1 MAAMNTLT
9 AGFIK
14 ENLLVDDT
22 KLATALTRTAGRL
35 ALRMRAEGLE
45 TAQKT
50 SVSDVVTQADTAAE
64 QFVVEALTALRP
76 EDGLLG
82 EEGAAKKST
91 SGRTWVIDPVD
102 GTYNFSCGSDY
113 FCSALALVEGDPA
126 EPKQIVASAV
136 TRPALDTTWVAEDA
150 GASVNGTPL
159 PTLRSAPLESLAL
172 ATYLHP
178 RDMNNAA
185 IRDTWLDAVN
195 RAATVR
201 MFGAGSIDLAT
212 VASGG
217 VGGWLQHSVPAWDWL
232 PGKAL
237 VEAVGGRAEQIT
249 AGGVTWSV
257 AGNPQL
263 VADVLAK
270 LESHV

>member
-1 MAAMNTLT
+1 
-9 AGFIK
+9 
-14 ENLLVDDT
+14 
-22 KLATALTRTAGRL
+22 
-35 ALRMRAEGLE
+35 
-45 TAQKT
+45 
-50 SVSDVVTQADTAAE
+50 
-64 QFVVEALTALRP
+64 
-76 EDGLLG
+76 
-82 EEGAAKKST
+82 
-91 SGRTWVIDPVD
+91 
-102 GTYNFSCGSDY
+102 
-113 FCSALALVEGDPA
+113 
-126 EPKQIVASAV
+126 
-136 TRPALDTTWVAEDA
+136 
-150 GASVNGTPL
+150 
-159 PTLRSAPLESLAL
+159 
-172 ATYLHP
+172 
-178 RDMNNAA
+178 MNNAA
-185 IRDTWLDAVN
+185 IRDSWLHAVN
-195 RAATVR
+195 SAATVR

>member
-1 MAAMNTLT
+1 MAAMSTLT
-9 AGFIK
+9 STFI
-14 ENLLVDDT
+14 EEHSLIDDAA
-22 KLATALTRTAGRL
+22 LAAALTRTAGRL

-50 SVSDVVTQADTAAE
+50 SISDVVTQADMAAE
-64 QFVVEALTALRP
+64 QFVVEALAALRP

-82 EEGAAKKST
+82 EEGAAKESS

-113 FCSALALVEGDPA
+113 FCSALALVEG
-126 EPKQIVASAV
+126 EQVLASAV
-136 TRPALDTTWVAEDA
+136 HRPALDTTWVADGSA
-150 GASVNGTPL
+150 ASVNGAPL
-159 PTLRSAPLESLAL
+159 PPLESAPLESLAL

-195 RAATVR
+195 SAATVR

-237 VEAVGGRAEQIT
+237 VEAACGRAEKIT
-249 AGGVTWSV
+249 AGGVTWCV

>member
-1 MAAMNTLT
+1 MAAMSTLT
-9 AGFIK
+9 SSFI
-14 ENLLVDDT
+14 EEHLLIDDPH
-22 KLATALTRTAGRL
+22 LAAALTRTAGQL
-35 ALRMRAEGLE
+35 ALRMRSEGLE

-64 QFVVEALTALRP
+64 QFVVEALAALRP

-82 EEGAAKKST
+82 EEGAAKESS

-126 EPKQIVASAV
+126 EPDRILASAV
-136 TRPALDTTWVAEDA
+136 TRPALDTTWVADGLA
-150 GASVNGTPL
+150 ASINGTPL
-159 PTLRSAPLESLAL
+159 PALESAPLEALAL

-178 RDMNNAA
+178 RDMKNAA

-195 RAATVR
+195 SAATVR

>member
-1 MAAMNTLT
+1 MAAMSTLT
-9 AGFIK
+9 SSFI
-14 ENLLVDDT
+14 EEHLLIDDPH
-22 KLATALTRTAGRL
+22 LAAALTRTAGQL

-64 QFVVEALTALRP
+64 QFVVEALAALRP

-82 EEGAAKKST
+82 EEGAAKESS

-126 EPKQIVASAV
+126 EPDRILASAV
-136 TRPALDTTWVAEDA
+136 TRPALDTTWVADGLA
-150 GASVNGTPL
+150 ASINGTPL
-159 PTLRSAPLESLAL
+159 PALESAPLEALAL

-185 IRDTWLDAVN
+185 IRDSWLQAVN
-195 RAATVR
+195 SAATVC
-201 MFGAGSIDLAT
+201 ACLVLVPSTWPPWPA
-212 VASGG
+212 VA
-217 VGGWLQHSVPAWDWL
+217 W
-232 PGKAL
+232 
-237 VEAVGGRAEQIT
+237 
-249 AGGVTWSV
+249 AGGSNIPCPPGTGCPEKHWWRQS
-257 AGNPQL
+257 
-263 VADVLAK
+263 ADAPSRSPRV
-270 LESHV
+270 E